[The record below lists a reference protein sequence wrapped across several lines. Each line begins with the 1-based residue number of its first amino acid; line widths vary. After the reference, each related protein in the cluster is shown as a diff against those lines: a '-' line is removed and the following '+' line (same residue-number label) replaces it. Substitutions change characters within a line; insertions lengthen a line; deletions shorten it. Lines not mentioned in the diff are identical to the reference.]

1 MMLGILSRN
10 GFPWKVLIQQKRSS
24 MWKITSVRLPLTNTS
39 VHKLSTKGPKVQ
51 KLMFQS
57 SWLDQYNWL
66 VYSASDAGG
75 YCKFCVM
82 FPPKNSRLS
91 NAVLVNR
98 HLQNLQ
104 KAKGKEGVLDR
115 HGQQDYHKSSVTECK
130 LLCQAFRQPENHVDT
145 LLIQKRKKTYEDNV
159 HILKSIILAVIL
171 CGKQNIPLRGHRT

>member
-1 MMLGILSRN
+1 MMLEILSRN

-39 VHKLSTKGPKVQ
+39 VHKLSTKGPKGP
-51 KLMFQS
+51 KTLMFQS

-66 VYSASDAGG
+66 VYSASDTGG

-82 FPPKNSRLS
+82 VPPKTSRLS

-98 HLQNLQ
+98 LFQNLQ

-115 HGQQDYHKSSVTECK
+115 HGQQDYHKSYVTES
-130 LLCQAFRQPENHVDT
+130 DT
-145 LLIQKRKKTYEDNV
+145 ESDNLKTM
-159 HILKSIILAVIL
+159 LT
-171 CGKQNIPLRGHRT
+171 PF